1 MTDRTPIG
9 RNAEGFCR
17 RHADE
22 ARGAGW
28 DVSNTPLQDVA
39 MMVVAADVA
48 VNAGPKNGSATA

>member
-9 RNAEGFCR
+9 RNAKRFCR
-17 RHADE
+17 SHADE
-22 ARGAGW
+22 THGAGW

-48 VNAGPKNGSATA
+48 VNARPKNGSATA